1 MPQLEYNTEEKFF
14 SQMLNLQAAC
24 ISVLLVKLF
33 VGRMVVD
40 GKCAVDLHVSPLCV
54 PVHFTT
60 AGARWVRARYLS
72 DISRYDYH
80 VYLRRRWLRR
90 QMTSLKSHSDV
101 VLRTSVSQLRYAWT
115 STGWPKK
122 VSYYQNDQKIV
133 LNRVSEIRFI
143 HQIKV

>member
-54 PVHFTT
+54 PVHFTI

-101 VLRTSVSQLRYAWT
+101 LRTSVRQLDVYRVAQ
-115 STGWPKK
+115 K
-122 VSYYQNDQKIV
+122 VSHYQM
-133 LNRVSEIRFI
+133 
-143 HQIKV
+143 IKKSY